1 MKKKLFSLALAAALS
16 LTLLAGCS
24 GGTQPSASPSTEPS
38 ETPSA
43 SPPTESTPV
52 ENVKL
57 RVGASPTPHAEILEF
72 AKSLLA
78 EQGVDLEIVEFDD
91 YVLPNTAVE
100 EGDLDANY
108 FQHLPYLENFN
119 TENGTH
125 LVSVGA
131 IHYEPFGIYAGKTAS
146 LADLP
151 DGATIAVP
159 NDGTNEARA
168 LLLLEQEGLIKL
180 KEDAGLNATKE
191 SIVENPHNYNI
202 VELEAKL
209 LPETLQDVD
218 VSVIN
223 GNYAIGAG
231 LKVSDAL
238 ATESAEGLGASTFAN
253 IIAVKEGNE
262 DNAAVKALLDVLQSD
277 AVKAF
282 IEETYEG
289 AVVPVF

>member
-24 GGTQPSASPSTEPS
+24 GGTQPSASPSTAPS

-43 SPPTESTPV
+43 STPIESTPV

-119 TENGTH
+119 AENGTH

-151 DGATIAVP
+151 DGATISVP

-191 SIVENPHNYNI
+191 SIVENPHNYEI

-218 VSVIN
+218 ISVIN

-231 LKVSDAL
+231 LKVADAL

-282 IEETYEG
+282 IEETYQG

>member
-43 SPPTESTPV
+43 STPTESTPV

-151 DGATIAVP
+151 DGATISVP

>member
-24 GGTQPSASPSTEPS
+24 GGSQPSASPSTS
-38 ETPSA
+38 TPV
-43 SPPTESTPV
+43 ESTPV
-52 ENVKL
+52 ETVKL

-108 FQHLPYLENFN
+108 FQHLPYLEKFN
-119 TENGTH
+119 DENGTH

-151 DGATIAVP
+151 DGATISVP

-168 LLLLEQEGLIKL
+168 LLLLEQEGLITL
-180 KEDAGLNATKE
+180 KKDAGLNATKE
-191 SIVENPHNYNI
+191 SIVENPHNYEI

-218 VSVIN
+218 ISVIN

-238 ATESAEGLGASTFAN
+238 AVESAEGLGASTFAN
-253 IIAVKEGNE
+253 IVAVKEGNE

-277 AVKAF
+277 AVKTF
-282 IEETYEG
+282 IEETYQG

>member
-43 SPPTESTPV
+43 STPTESTPV

-119 TENGTH
+119 AENGTH

-151 DGATIAVP
+151 DGATISVP

-282 IEETYEG
+282 IEETYQG

>member
-43 SPPTESTPV
+43 STPTESTPV

-100 EGDLDANY
+100 EGDLDATY

-151 DGATIAVP
+151 DGATISVP

>member
-24 GGTQPSASPSTEPS
+24 GNAAKPSASTQPSAGTQPSS
-38 ETPSA
+38 TPSA
-43 SPPTESTPV
+43 SEPAAT
-52 ENVKL
+52 VKL

-72 AKSLLA
+72 VKPLLA
-78 EQGVDLEIVEFDD
+78 ERGVELEIVEFDD
-91 YVLPNTAVE
+91 YIIPNTAVE
-100 EGDLDANY
+100 EGELDANY

-119 TENGTH
+119 AENGTH
-125 LVSVGA
+125 LVSVAA

-191 SIVENPHNYNI
+191 SIVENPHNYEI

-218 VSVIN
+218 ISVIN

-231 LKVSDAL
+231 LKVADAL

-253 IIAVKEGNE
+253 IVAVKEGNE

-277 AVKAF
+277 AVKNF

>member
-24 GGTQPSASPSTEPS
+24 GGSQPSASPSTQPS

-43 SPPTESTPV
+43 STPV
-52 ENVKL
+52 ETVKL

-108 FQHLPYLENFN
+108 FQHLPYLEKFN
-119 TENGTH
+119 DENGTH

-151 DGATIAVP
+151 DGATISVP

-191 SIVENPHNYNI
+191 SIVENPHNYEI

-209 LPETLQDVD
+209 LPETRQDVD
-218 VSVIN
+218 ISVIN

-231 LKVSDAL
+231 LKVADAL

-253 IIAVKEGNE
+253 IVAVKEGNE

-277 AVKAF
+277 AVKNF